1 MKEKIT
7 ALITTFNSS
16 ATLEKALKSVEW
28 CDEIFVVDSF
38 STDDT
43 LIIAK
48 KYNARIETRK
58 YESSSRQLEYGVSAA
73 SNDIVLILDSDEEIS
88 PPLKD
93 EILSVLESGEFNEG
107 GYMIPRIVYFLG
119 KWIRSE
125 GFSND
130 LQYRLIKRTNIKF
143 SHGHKA
149 HWSVSSEYPYKI
161 LENFIFHYT
170 YLNIF
175 DFLGRVNIYSSLD
188 VMSRIEGNR
197 KLNVKWYNFFL
208 NPLADFMKYY
218 ISLKGYKDGMQGLI
232 MSLISAMHNLTT
244 YIKTW
249 EYVYSKENGLELPPL
264 TYEEFRKIKKN

>member
-16 ATLEKALKSVEW
+16 ATLENALKSVEW

-43 LIIAK
+43 LEIAR
-48 KYNARIETRK
+48 KYNARIETRE
-58 YESSSRQLEYGVSAA
+58 YETSSRQLEYGVSAA
-73 SNDIVLILDSDEEIS
+73 SNDIVFILDSDEKVSPSLKNEIIS
-88 PPLKD
+88 
-93 EILSVLESGEFNEG
+93 ILESGKFNEG

-130 LQYRLIKRTNIKF
+130 LQYRLIKRNNMKFNHQNIT
-143 SHGHKA
+143 
-149 HWSVSSEYPYKI
+149 HWSVSSKYPYKI
-161 LENFIFHYT
+161 LENVIYHYS
-170 YLNIF
+170 YLNVF
-175 DFLGRVNIYSSLD
+175 DFIGRVNIYSSLD
-188 VMSRIEGNR
+188 VMGRIVGNR

-208 NPLADFMKYY
+208 NPLADFLKYF

-232 MSLISAMHNLTT
+232 MSLLSAMHNMAT

-249 EYVYSKENGLELPPL
+249 EYVYAKENDLELPPL
-264 TYEEFRKIKKN
+264 TYKEFRKIKKN